1 MPISPATVARCPWL
15 PGLEQQLNGQWREGA
30 SAGGVVAIERS
41 DAGGVGVAGM
51 RRRRLAAYDS
61 AVSSSLPPPKV
72 TVVRR
77 ADQAAFK
84 SLLLD
89 TCATPRPHPLAVP
102 A

>member
-1 MPISPATVARCPWL
+1 LSSNRTASGVREPARAELSPLSVPMPV
-15 PGLEQQLNGQWREGA
+15 A
-30 SAGGVVAIERS
+30 SAWQ
-41 DAGGVGVAGM
+41 GM

-61 AVSSSLPPPKV
+61 AVSSSLPPPNV

>member
-1 MPISPATVARCPWL
+1 
-15 PGLEQQLNGQWREGA
+15 
-30 SAGGVVAIERS
+30 
-41 DAGGVGVAGM
+41 M

-61 AVSSSLPPPKV
+61 AVSSSLPPPNV

-89 TCATPRPHPLAVP
+89 TSATPRPHPLAVP

>member
-1 MPISPATVARCPWL
+1 
-15 PGLEQQLNGQWREGA
+15 
-30 SAGGVVAIERS
+30 
-41 DAGGVGVAGM
+41 
-51 RRRRLAAYDS
+51 LAAYDS
-61 AVSSSLPPPKV
+61 SVSSSLPPPNV
-72 TVVRR
+72 SVVRR

>member
-1 MPISPATVARCPWL
+1 VLPFAVDPIIVSA
-15 PGLEQQLNGQWREGA
+15 PGIGRH
-30 SAGGVVAIERS
+30 AGR
-41 DAGGVGVAGM
+41 VGVAGM

-61 AVSSSLPPPKV
+61 AVSSSLPPPNV

-89 TCATPRPHPLAVP
+89 TCATPRHHPLAVP

>member
-1 MPISPATVARCPWL
+1 MWP
-15 PGLEQQLNGQWREGA
+15 
-30 SAGGVVAIERS
+30 
-41 DAGGVGVAGM
+41 
-51 RRRRLAAYDS
+51 RRLAAYDS
-61 AVSSSLPPPKV
+61 AVSSSLPPPNV

>member
-1 MPISPATVARCPWL
+1 MFCLRFVPVRQVP
-15 PGLEQQLNGQWREGA
+15 
-30 SAGGVVAIERS
+30 
-41 DAGGVGVAGM
+41 
-51 RRRRLAAYDS
+51 RLAAYDS
-61 AVSSSLPPPKV
+61 AVSSSLPPPNV